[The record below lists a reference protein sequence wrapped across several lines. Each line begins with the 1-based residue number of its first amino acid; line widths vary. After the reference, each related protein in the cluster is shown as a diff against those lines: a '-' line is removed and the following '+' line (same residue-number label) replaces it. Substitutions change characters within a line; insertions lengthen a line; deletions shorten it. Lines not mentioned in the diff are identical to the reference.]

1 MPMFADAH
9 ISSLGYLWLAIC
21 IYEQQLNF
29 ILSPGFAWLIFPD
42 LIRSLVK
49 VKRSKEYCFAR
60 FVSNLQIYIGLIY
73 QFGGGCFGKLKQT
86 INQAHQ
92 ISSFAFLYSCLFYFV
107 RSFVFSFLFNFQLVC
122 FILFFS
128 SVLITSFY
136 FVLRVD
142 YRRAAYSLFFEKYH
156 IWYRISCFCDY
167 YDYLLIAVVMMT
179 GYTNYGVPIGNN
191 VVHWVVPV
199 VLIPAPLAAAVI
211 VTWLMTAAETEP

>member
-1 MPMFADAH
+1 MFADAY

-21 IYEQQLNF
+21 IYEHKLNF
-29 ILSPGFAWLIFPD
+29 ILTPGFVWLICLD

-107 RSFVFSFLFNFQLVC
+107 RSFVFFLFNFQLVR
-122 FILFFS
+122 FILFFC

-167 YDYLLIAVVMMT
+167 YDYLLIAVFMKT

-191 VVHWVVPV
+191 EVHSVVPV
-199 VLIPAPLAAAVI
+199 VLIPAQLAAVAV
-211 VTWLMTAAETEP
+211 VTWLMTAEENEP